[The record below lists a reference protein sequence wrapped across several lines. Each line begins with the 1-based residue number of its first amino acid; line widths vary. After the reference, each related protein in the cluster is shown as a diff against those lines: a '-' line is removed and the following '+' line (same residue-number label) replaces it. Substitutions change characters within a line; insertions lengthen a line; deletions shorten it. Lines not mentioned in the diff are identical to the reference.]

1 MPTAEQLKALI
12 KANYE
17 PTNDRFTTITLQIAA
32 HEAKLGH
39 TNLADDLKKIID
51 KAKQF
56 RPRLNT
62 INNDLQGFLIEVQPT
77 DKRSDLILSSEII
90 ERIKRIEKEFIQ
102 KDKLRRHGMK
112 NRRKILFSGPPGT
125 GKTMTAYVIAHE
137 LCLPLNII
145 LMDKIVTKFMGETSA
160 KLRQVFDFINDN
172 QGVYLFDEFD
182 AIGTERAKDND
193 VGEMRRVLNSFLQFI
208 EKDDSDSII
217 IAATNNLN
225 LLDQALFRRFDDVLH
240 YQLPDDSEKTK
251 LIENKLGS
259 YKGNYNIA
267 EIVGSIGNL
276 SHSEITQACNDSVK
290 ETILSDKKI
299 VERDVILKMLEERKS
314 VYGKNEATNGK

>member
-1 MPTAEQLKALI
+1 MPTADQLKALI
-12 KANYE
+12 KAHYE
-17 PTNDRFTTITLQIAA
+17 QNPEKFTTITLQIAA
-32 HEAKLGH
+32 HEASLRHSK
-39 TNLADDLKKIID
+39 LADEIKKIID
-51 KAKQF
+51 KAKQS
-56 RPRLNT
+56 RPRLNAV
-62 INNDLQGFLIEVQPT
+62 NNDMQEFLIEAKPSE
-77 DKRSDLILSSEII
+77 KLSDLILAKEII

-102 KDKLRRHGMK
+102 KDKLRRHNMK

-145 LMDKIVTKFMGETSA
+145 LMEKIVSRFMGETSA
-160 KLRQVFDFINDN
+160 KLRKVFDYINEN

-182 AIGTERAKDND
+182 AIGAERAKDND

-208 EKDDSDSII
+208 ERDDSDSIV

-240 YQLPDDSEKTK
+240 YKLPSNSEKIK

-259 YKGNYNIA
+259 YMGDY
-267 EIVGSIGNL
+267 SISDVVIRIGDL
-276 SHSEITQACNDSVK
+276 SQAEITQAC
-290 ETILSDKKI
+290 KKI
-299 VERDVILKMLEERKS
+299 VDRDIILKMLEERKTA
-314 VYGKNEATNGK
+314 YNKAR

>member
-1 MPTAEQLKALI
+1 MPTADQL
-12 KANYE
+12 
-17 PTNDRFTTITLQIAA
+17 TTITLQIAA
-32 HEAKLGH
+32 HEASLRHSK
-39 TNLADDLKKIID
+39 LADEIKKIID
-51 KAKQF
+51 KAKQS
-56 RPRLNT
+56 RPRLNAV
-62 INNDLQGFLIEVQPT
+62 NNDMQEFLIEAKPSE
-77 DKRSDLILSSEII
+77 KLSDLILAKEII

-102 KDKLRRHGMK
+102 KDKLRRHNMK

-145 LMDKIVTKFMGETSA
+145 LMEKIVSRFMGETSA
-160 KLRQVFDFINDN
+160 KLRKVFDYINEN

-182 AIGTERAKDND
+182 AIGAERAKDND

-208 EKDDSDSII
+208 ERDDSDSIV

-240 YQLPDDSEKTK
+240 YKLPSNSEKIK

-259 YKGNYNIA
+259 YMGDY
-267 EIVGSIGNL
+267 SISDVVIRIGDL
-276 SHSEITQACNDSVK
+276 SQAEITQACNDSIK
-290 ETILSDKKI
+290 EAILTDKKI
-299 VERDVILKMLEERKS
+299 VDRDIILKMLEERKTA
-314 VYGKNEATNGK
+314 YNKAR

>member
-1 MPTAEQLKALI
+1 MPTADQLKALI
-12 KANYE
+12 KAHYE
-17 PTNDRFTTITLQIAA
+17 QNPEKFTTITLQIAA
-32 HEAKLGH
+32 HEASLRHSK
-39 TNLADDLKKIID
+39 LADEIKKIID
-51 KAKQF
+51 KAKQS
-56 RPRLNT
+56 RPRLNAV
-62 INNDLQGFLIEVQPT
+62 NNDMQEFLIEAKPSE
-77 DKRSDLILSSEII
+77 KLSDLILAKEII

-102 KDKLRRHGMK
+102 KDKLRRHNMK

-145 LMDKIVTKFMGETSA
+145 LMEKIVSRFMGETSA
-160 KLRQVFDFINDN
+160 KLRKVFDYINEN

-182 AIGTERAKDND
+182 AIGAERAKDND

-208 EKDDSDSII
+208 ERDDSDSIV

-240 YQLPDDSEKTK
+240 YKLPSNSEKIK

-259 YKGNYNIA
+259 YMGDY
-267 EIVGSIGNL
+267 SISDVVIRIGDL
-276 SHSEITQACNDSVK
+276 SQAEITQACNDSIK
-290 ETILSDKKI
+290 EAILTDKKI
-299 VERDVILKMLEERKS
+299 VDRDIILKMLEERKTA
-314 VYGKNEATNGK
+314 YNKAR